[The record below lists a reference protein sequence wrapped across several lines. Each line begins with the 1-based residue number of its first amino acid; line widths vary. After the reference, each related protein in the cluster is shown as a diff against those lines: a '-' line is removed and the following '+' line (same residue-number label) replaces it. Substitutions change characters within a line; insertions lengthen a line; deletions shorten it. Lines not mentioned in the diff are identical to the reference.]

1 MKLSLLVRKW
11 HRWLALIVGVQLFFW
26 TLSGFYMSFV
36 PIERIRSEQ
45 YIKENVPLSLNSAKS
60 LYPID
65 QVIKEIERPEELIE
79 IRLKYLLGKPIYEAH
94 WSDKSIEIIDG
105 GSGAKISPVGKDFA
119 EEIARHHFKGN
130 ENVENVE
137 LLIEEV
143 IEYRG
148 KYPVWKVDFSNIEN
162 TSFYV
167 SPESGQVTARRGLLW
182 RIYDFLWMLHI
193 MDYSERS
200 NFNNW
205 WLVLVAGLSLVVS
218 VTGMTLLRY
227 SFRWRFTKIRK

>member
-1 MKLSLLVRKW
+1 
-11 HRWLALIVGVQLFFW
+11 
-26 TLSGFYMSFV
+26 MSFE
-36 PIERIRSEQ
+36 PRKRIRCEQ
-45 YIKENVPLSLNSAKS
+45 YVKENESLSLNAAKS

-79 IRLKYLLGKPIYEAH
+79 LRLKYLLDKPIYEAH
-94 WSDKSIEIIDG
+94 RSDKSIEIIDG
-105 GSGAKISPVGKDFA
+105 NTGGKISPVGKDFA
-119 EEIARHHFKGN
+119 KEIALHHFNGDY
-130 ENVENVE
+130 EVERVQLVSEE
-137 LLIEEV
+137 L

-148 KYPVWKVDFSNIEN
+148 KYPVWKVDFNNLEN

-218 VTGMTLLRY
+218 ITGLTLLRF
-227 SFRWRFTKIRK
+227 SFRWKYFKK